1 MKSVYKK
8 CILAAGIISL
18 LSTGC
23 KKIEELQQNP
33 NASDQGSPKLILTG
47 IEYDLYD
54 NSWTNYSYP
63 HRMAQ
68 SIVLNFDYYG
78 NQAYTWG
85 SGDLYYGTLRNVDR
99 LEIEADKLGSN
110 AVTKSYKTIA
120 KFMRAWLYSRMSG
133 QMGDVPLSD
142 AMKAAKGTYY
152 QNTIVRRR
160 CSNNASNG
168 WKRPI
173 PN

>member
-8 CILAAGIISL
+8 WILAAGIVSA

-54 NSWTNYSYP
+54 NSWTSYSYP

-68 SIVLNFDYYG
+68 SLVLNFDYYG
-78 NQAYTWG
+78 NQAYNWG
-85 SGDLYYGTLRNVDR
+85 SGDLYYNTLRNVAR
-99 LEIEADKLGSN
+99 LEVEADNSAGN
-110 AVTKSYKTIA
+110 AVTKSYKILA
-120 KFMRAWLYSRMSG
+120 KFMRAWLYSRMSE

-142 AMKAAKGTYY
+142 AMKAAEGTYY
-152 QNTIVRRR
+152 PDMTLRKR
-160 CSNNASNG
+160 CSNNACNG
-168 WKRPI
+168 WRRPI